1 MSSPPDPTAGHSEQY
16 HPLAASPALVS
27 ALNGLFAAGLIAA
40 RRADRLPERFG
51 AGDVALLAGAT
62 ARLSRL
68 IAKDRVTSVIRP
80 PVTTEEVVRA
90 PSTTCEDDSGY
101 GEVEEAARGTAA
113 RRAIGELL
121 ICQYCVS
128 QWIAAGLVIGHAFAP
143 RETRLVAGTF
153 TVFGLADVMN
163 VAYSAAQDRA

>member
-1 MSSPPDPTAGHSEQY
+1 MPSPPDPTEGHSEE
-16 HPLAASPALVS
+16 HRPLAAYGAI
-27 ALNGLFAAGLIAA
+27 AAAFNGVFAAGLVAA
-40 RRADRLPERFG
+40 RRADRLPDRFA

-62 ARLSRL
+62 AKLSRL
-68 IAKDRVTSVIRP
+68 IAKDRVTSAF
-80 PVTTEEVVRA
+80 RA
-90 PSTTCEDDSGY
+90 PFTEYEDDSGY
-101 GEVEEAARGTAA
+101 GEVEESARGTGL

-128 QWIAAGLVIGHAFAP
+128 QWIAAGFVVGHALAP

-163 VAYSAAQDRA
+163 LAYSAAQDRA